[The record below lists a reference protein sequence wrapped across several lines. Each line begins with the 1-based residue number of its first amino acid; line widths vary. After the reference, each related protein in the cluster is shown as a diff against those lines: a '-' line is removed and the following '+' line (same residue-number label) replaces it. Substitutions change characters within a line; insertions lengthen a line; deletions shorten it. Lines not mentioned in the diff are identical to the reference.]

1 VNQEKAGTE
10 MQRILYKTEAM
21 HDQDVIKTSV
31 EDLNKLG
38 ESRWNQKRVEEMKE
52 SARLSKQTLMI
63 ATLLNSEKL
72 SNMVERFSV

>member
-1 VNQEKAGTE
+1 
-10 MQRILYKTEAM
+10 M
-21 HDQDVIKTSV
+21 
-31 EDLNKLG
+31 NKLG

>member
-1 VNQEKAGTE
+1 
-10 MQRILYKTEAM
+10 MQRIIYKTEAI
-21 HDQDVIKTSV
+21 HNKGVIKTSV

>member
-1 VNQEKAGTE
+1 
-10 MQRILYKTEAM
+10 MQRIIYKTEAI
-21 HDQDVIKTSV
+21 HNKGVIKTSV

-72 SNMVERFSV
+72 SNMAARFNV